1 MPKTAEVTLKDVMA
15 ELRAQRKEIERLR
28 EEVREAKSSFSD
40 ELVRLQDFADRVG
53 LSRSAIYAAQR
64 RGEIVIRDKHGYPKE
79 EGDRSA
85 SYVSVTKWESSG
97 RLDTQTVRQRAGA
110 YES

>member
-1 MPKTAEVTLKDVMA
+1 MSETAEVTLNDVMA
-15 ELRAQRKEIERLR
+15 ELRAQRKEIKGLR
-28 EEVREAKSSFSD
+28 DELREAKSGMTD

-53 LSRSAIYAAQR
+53 LSLSAIYAAQR

-85 SYVSVTKWESSG
+85 SYVSVTEWEAKG
-97 RLDTQTVRQRAGA
+97 ALDTQTVRQRAGF